1 MDKGYRLFERI
12 ELNEPKNSH
21 EKIVSQEHLIESIH
35 RHLCELLNTHAG
47 SAMIDIRYGSPDFN
61 DVLASHANLVRYI
74 QENIRETIEI
84 FEPRLKNVHV
94 EYKNEQPNPVKLS
107 FNIHAQILHN
117 AHTHPMSIPLYM
129 GTDGQFNI

>member
-21 EKIVSQEHLIESIH
+21 ERSVSQKHLIESIN
-35 RHLCELLNTHAG
+35 RHLSELLNTHAG

-61 DVLASHANLVRYI
+61 DVLASNANLVRYI
-74 QENIRETIEI
+74 QQNIRETIEI

-94 EYKNEQPNPVKLS
+94 EYKTEQPNPIKLS
-107 FNIHAQILHN
+107 FNIHAQVFHN
-117 AHTHPMSIPLYM
+117 ANTHSMSIPISID
-129 GTDGQFNI
+129 TDGQFNI